1 MPICF
6 DALTVVVHPDATWV
20 DSITVEE
27 LKKLWEPAAQGKV
40 MRWNQVNPAWPDA
53 PVKLFGA
60 GTDSGTFDYFT
71 ARAMTELGNDPG
83 AATAFALLV
92 HILLWLP
99 PTVIGGIYLLLNP
112 TRTSQEAKAS

>member
-1 MPICF
+1 
-6 DALTVVVHPDATWV
+6 
-20 DSITVEE
+20 
-27 LKKLWEPAAQGKV
+27 
-40 MRWNQVNPAWPDA
+40 
-53 PVKLFGA
+53 
-60 GTDSGTFDYFT
+60 
-71 ARAMTELGNDPG
+71 MTELGNEAG